1 MSDSVVLVCAV
12 LASLA
17 SGVLVA
23 YGVCVA
29 VFGVFRMT
37 AKQAAVKQEMPARQ
51 PASIV
56 EG

>member
-1 MSDSVVLVCAV
+1 MVLVCAV

>member
-1 MSDSVVLVCAV
+1 V

-29 VFGVFRMT
+29 VLGLFRMT

>member
-17 SGVLVA
+17 AGVLVA
-23 YGVCVA
+23 HGVCLA
-29 VFGVFRMT
+29 MFGLFRMH
-37 AKQAAVKQEMPARQ
+37 ARQ
-51 PASIV
+51 VAAEPVVRLSGTASIV